1 MRAKEFDVSVDVD
14 VVISKCFRIKK
25 IEELRSRL
33 DEKNRMIEKKTHQS
47 MMGTHDHAKCCAE
60 TEELRNHVDIRER
73 KISVLQRKVSDDDN
87 EDGVD
92 DDDDDDGLQ

>member
-1 MRAKEFDVSVDVD
+1 MFLQL
-14 VVISKCFRIKK
+14 K

-47 MMGTHDHAKCCAE
+47 MMGTHDRAKCCAE

-73 KISVLQRKVSDDDN
+73 KISVLQRKVNKHVCLLIIFSCSLMLAD
-87 EDGVD
+87 
-92 DDDDDDGLQ
+92 